1 MLIKGTVLV
10 VTAVSKAGYEYKRT
24 TAAGAIS
31 KGNNEWEVTANV
43 GEQVVFTVEF
53 VEPGAIL
60 GTTVIRPADGGT
72 VAITRKAGGAV
83 VSPGETLAKGDVLVV
98 NAAHGAGYKFKKVTA
113 TGAISKGGNEWEV
126 TANAGEQVG
135 FTVEFEKDQEGG
147 GSNSSGKPTPV
158 ERTPLAQV
166 HLFPN
171 PSSGQLT
178 VDAGAAVVRCE
189 VYSITGALLQVLEPT
204 TGVFSIDLS
213 ASPSGVYVVR
223 LVDMHGA
230 VAMLRVVKR

>member
-1 MLIKGTVLV
+1 MGF
-10 VTAVSKAGYEYKRT
+10 
-24 TAAGAIS
+24 
-31 KGNNEWEVTANV
+31 NEWEVTANA
-43 GEQVVFTVEF
+43 GEQVTFTVEF

-98 NAAHGAGYKFKKVTA
+98 NAMHSAGYKFKKVTA

-126 TANAGEQVG
+126 TANAGEQVV

-158 ERTPLAQV
+158 ERVPLAQV

-178 VDAGAAVVRCE
+178 VDAGAAVARCE
-189 VYSITGALLQVLEPT
+189 VYSIAGVLLQVLEPS

-213 ASPSGVYVVR
+213 ASPSGIYVVR
-223 LVDMHGA
+223 LVDTHGV
-230 VAMLRVVKR
+230 VAMRRVVKR